1 MSITE
6 DNYLQIYRGRHYSKP
21 RLKSYT
27 KVIAFDMDETLGS
40 FVDLEIL
47 WRGIMEY
54 INDNDQIDVSF
65 YELLELFPEFLRYGI
80 IPILEYLMV
89 RKKENECDGLYI
101 YTNNQCPT
109 NWIDMISDY
118 FNKKINPI
126 GEQNL
131 FDKIIYAFKVNNKIV
146 EMART
151 THEKTHEDFIKCT
164 LLPRNTEICFIDNS
178 VYTKM
183 YRSRIYY
190 IKPRAY
196 IHSLSTGE
204 IINRFS
210 NSNIMSKICF
220 NQNMKNVFIGFLW
233 NEYNR
238 RNLTQ
243 TRDYNYSKIEMD
255 IVVAQ
260 KMMYHIKEFFY
271 FTNRKHQTR
280 KYRRLQNKFTR
291 KK

>member
-1 MSITE
+1 MSITG
-6 DNYLQIYRGRHYSKP
+6 DKYLQIYKGRHYSKP
-21 RLKSYT
+21 RLKSYS

-54 INDNDQIDVSF
+54 INYNDQIDISF
-65 YELLELFPEFLRYGI
+65 FELLDLFPEFLRYGI
-80 IPILEYLMV
+80 ITILEYLMV
-89 RKKENECDGLYI
+89 RKKENECDMLYI
-101 YTNNQCPT
+101 YTNNQCPK

-118 FNKKINPI
+118 FNKKVNPM
-126 GEQNL
+126 GEPHL

-146 EMART
+146 EMSRT

-178 VYTKM
+178 IYTKM

-196 IHSLSTGE
+196 IHSLSTSE

-210 NSNIMSKICF
+210 NSNIIDKICSTP
-220 NQNMKNVFIGFLW
+220 NMKNVFIGFLW

-238 RNLTQ
+238 RSLTQ
-243 TRDYNYSKIEMD
+243 MGNCNNSKIEMD
-255 IVVAQ
+255 ILVAQ

-271 FTNRKHQTR
+271 FTNRKYQTR
-280 KYRRLQNKFTR
+280 KYRSLQNKFTR